1 MSRLN
6 INFLGKELKNNVITS
21 SGCFGFGEEY
31 SNYFDVNELGAVN
44 LKGITLNK
52 KDGNKGTR
60 IAETPSGM
68 INCIGLENPGI
79 EYFKDNII
87 KNIKYSTPIILNI
100 NGATIDEYVK
110 VAEIANEIERVD
122 FVELNIS
129 CPNVKNGGMAFG
141 ASCESAEST
150 TKAVKKVLSKKPLIV
165 KLSPNVTDIASI
177 AKAVENAGADS
188 VSLVNTFLSMK
199 IDTKTRKPLLG
210 NVFGGLSG
218 ACIRPIAVRMV
229 YQVYKAVKVPIVG
242 MGGITNYNDA
252 LEYYK
257 KYDKE
262 FYDLMVKDKDK
273 LISFLNIERDSK
285 RPRKD
290 IATYKDIKIESA
302 YIFNDLFYKDR
313 NETYKDI
320 DEKIDY
326 DVINEYIEIY
336 RDFNSED
343 DWYNQVKVLAEEMG
357 YAPSV
362 KMYKEDPT
370 LYKGHIGDVCEMI
383 RHLLTGRV
391 KTPNL
396 YQLLKIIGIDEF
408 KNRVEFYK
416 N

>member
-31 SNYFDVNELGAVN
+31 NNYFDVNKLGAVN
-44 LKGITLNK
+44 LKGITLDK

-79 EYFKDNII
+79 EYFKNNIV
-87 KNIKYSTPIILNI
+87 KNIKYDTPIILNI
-100 NGATIDEYVK
+100 NGASIEEYMK

-150 TKAVKKVLSKKPLIV
+150 TKAVKKLLTKKPLIV

-177 AKAVENAGADS
+177 AKSVENAGADS

-210 NVFGGLSG
+210 NIFGGLSG

-229 YQVYKAVKVPIVG
+229 YQVYKAVKIPIAG

-252 LEYYK
+252 LEFIMAGASLVSIGSGIFSNPVLPIEVINGVDNYL
-257 KYDKE
+257 KE
-262 FYDLMVKDKDK
+262 N
-273 LISFLNIERDSK
+273 NIDNI
-285 RPRKD
+285 KD
-290 IATYKDIKIESA
+290 I
-302 YIFNDLFYKDR
+302 
-313 NETYKDI
+313 
-320 DEKIDY
+320 
-326 DVINEYIEIY
+326 
-336 RDFNSED
+336 
-343 DWYNQVKVLAEEMG
+343 
-357 YAPSV
+357 
-362 KMYKEDPT
+362 
-370 LYKGHIGDVCEMI
+370 IGAA
-383 RHLLTGRV
+383 HL
-391 KTPNL
+391 
-396 YQLLKIIGIDEF
+396 
-408 KNRVEFYK
+408 
-416 N
+416 

>member
-1 MSRLN
+1 MNRLN

-177 AKAVENAGADS
+177 AKAVEDAGADS

-210 NVFGGLSG
+210 NIFGGLSG

-229 YQVYKAVKVPIVG
+229 YQVYKAVKIPIVG

-252 LEYYK
+252 LEFILAGASLVSIGAGIFSTPILPIEVINGIDNYL
-257 KYDKE
+257 KE
-262 FYDLMVKDKDK
+262 NN
-273 LISFLNIERDSK
+273 ISNI
-285 RPRKD
+285 KD
-290 IATYKDIKIESA
+290 I
-302 YIFNDLFYKDR
+302 
-313 NETYKDI
+313 
-320 DEKIDY
+320 
-326 DVINEYIEIY
+326 
-336 RDFNSED
+336 
-343 DWYNQVKVLAEEMG
+343 
-357 YAPSV
+357 
-362 KMYKEDPT
+362 
-370 LYKGHIGDVCEMI
+370 IGAA
-383 RHLLTGRV
+383 HL
-391 KTPNL
+391 
-396 YQLLKIIGIDEF
+396 
-408 KNRVEFYK
+408 
-416 N
+416 